1 MVMFPGFGTILYLPG
16 DTIPDAY
23 VDRCKLFTLSLQK
36 EKSRFS
42 NKRHRNKPQ
51 FKDWRTIRE
60 SELPAHL
67 RSAFMAAN
75 PSRDVHVMN
84 STTTPT
90 MNDGPIAT
98 SAAVP
103 DAHGAVS
110 ESQVLANP
118 SPASTPSS
126 RPSLAT
132 SSSGTSDVRGSE
144 TPKFDFQSPSGDVP
158 LTHREAYHN
167 DLSRVPHPPHGG
179 TLIPTDQHTSNPIIE
194 TSDPVPALG
203 SHPLEANL
211 RPSLKRSRSEMSFT
225 PRKRSHLSES
235 MTAHEPTSPS
245 PPPQQ
250 DTQDEEANDDAR
262 AQELGDVY
270 DDPYSLPAVEY
281 HNSNGDNSTASD
293 TEDYQDESDDSVSS
307 PDSPPTT
314 VQATTPQ
321 ALLQPMTPFSGCSSD
336 NTVFT
341 SHPSAHAEEASCED
355 DAASFFAE
363 PDLRAEA
370 QDYNDGLTLV
380 AIISALTAVNPDSVS
395 ALASSVDAKVPS
407 ATASTPVP
415 TPGPGSEAGT
425 DPSSTPAS
433 ASNPAFDLVA
443 STSNPHTA
451 ASAPPST
458 LEHVSEP
465 TSTSVSADVSAAATE
480 YPPGPTVA
488 SGSAPAPTEAAPTG
502 FESGLPLP
510 RVFTFFDFI
519 NDDLSKD

>member
-42 NKRHRNKPQ
+42 NKRHQNKPQ

-60 SELPAHL
+60 TDLPAHL
-67 RSAFMAAN
+67 RSASMAAN
-75 PSRDVHVMN
+75 PSRDVHAVN

-98 SAAVP
+98 SAAVL
-103 DAHGAVS
+103 DADGAVS
-110 ESQVLANP
+110 ESQALTNP
-118 SPASTPSS
+118 SPATPSS

-132 SSSGTSDVRGSE
+132 SSSGTSVVRGPE
-144 TPKFDFQSPSGDVP
+144 TPKFDFQSPSGEVP
-158 LTHREAYHN
+158 LIHREAYHN
-167 DLSRVPHPPHGG
+167 DLSRVPHPSHGG
-179 TLIPTDQHTSNPIIE
+179 TLIPPDQYTSNPTIA
-194 TSDPVPALG
+194 TSDPVPVLG
-203 SHPLEANL
+203 SPQLEANL

-235 MTAHEPTSPS
+235 MTAHEPTSPP

-250 DTQDEEANDDAR
+250 DTQDEEANDDTH

-281 HNSNGDNSTASD
+281 HNSNGDSSTASD
-293 TEDYQDESDDSVSS
+293 TEDYQDESDDSVCS

-314 VQATTPQ
+314 VQATTPP

-336 NTVFT
+336 NTMFT
-341 SHPSAHAEEASCED
+341 SHPFAHAEEASCED

-395 ALASSVDAKVPS
+395 ALASSIDAKVLS
-407 ATASTPVP
+407 ATASTPVL
-415 TPGPGSEAGT
+415 TLGPGCT
-425 DPSSTPAS
+425 DPSNTPAS
-433 ASNPAFDLVA
+433 ASTPAFDLVA
-443 STSNPHTA
+443 STSNPDTA
-451 ASAPPST
+451 ASTPPST

-480 YPPGPTVA
+480 YPPEPTVA
-488 SGSAPAPTEAAPTG
+488 SGSAPAPTEAAPTE

-510 RVFTFFDFI
+510 RVLTFFDFI
-519 NDDLSKD
+519 NDDMSKD